1 MCSSHNHIIAVLAY
15 HRSINT
21 TTKYGG
27 HILNHKTPF
36 LMESILI
43 IRRTSGR
50 ERKVETCNN
59 ESAARGDKRYQQ
71 LEGAINDC
79 LIGEQ
84 NKLNI
89 FLAILNLSDEYK
101 QWSKLSPTAS
111 EKLSKT
117 KSKLQLTPSWTR
129 DGSSMP
135 QITHRYNHFNDQL
148 IM

>member
-71 LEGAINDC
+71 LEEKKCNRVSC
-79 LIGEQ
+79 SSYCRWFRYLNTYIGYPRRC
-84 NKLNI
+84 
-89 FLAILNLSDEYK
+89 DR
-101 QWSKLSPTAS
+101 SK
-111 EKLSKT
+111 
-117 KSKLQLTPSWTR
+117 W
-129 DGSSMP
+129 
-135 QITHRYNHFNDQL
+135 ICYNCSCNCYRNCCR
-148 IM
+148 